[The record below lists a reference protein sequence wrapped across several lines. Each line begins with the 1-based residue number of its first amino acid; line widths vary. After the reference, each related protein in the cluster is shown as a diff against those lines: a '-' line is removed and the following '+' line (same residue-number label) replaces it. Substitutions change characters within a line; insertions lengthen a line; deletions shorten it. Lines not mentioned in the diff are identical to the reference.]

1 MEKNANIYNKLEQTN
16 ELQKQRKA
24 FMRKLNH

>member
-16 ELQKQRKA
+16 ELQKQRKT